1 MIEVGIVGI
10 SPHLSTDRM
19 LAGCARLPDH
29 PDPDPSPLA
38 VLIKDHLLDEKAQDL
53 FALGRRRGCGIPQLR
68 QILAQGDNLR
78 ALGRAQRC
86 RLLATP
92 TLVFRFN
99 LLDLAEPPLPGALK
113 RTRHQPVLR
122 LHGIV
127 LPAGPLRLVM
137 GPLAPERPLALQQV
151 GLFLKLAPSGDGQGE
166 PIRRQRR
173 QRQALYRGVDRQGS
187 DLLATRPAV
196 LLPVGGTLIYGVVAA
211 RPGIAQTHAAAARA
225 AAAPAAASRTG
236 ANTASPIGRCEARQ
250 TWQTATASEPALLR
264 RGYEPP
270 GRRGRR

>member
-1 MIEVGIVGI
+1 M
-10 SPHLSTDRM
+10 S
-19 LAGCARLPDH
+19 AARDAN
-29 PDPDPSPLA
+29 S
-38 VLIKDHLLDEKAQDL
+38 
-53 FALGRRRGCGIPQLR
+53 GIPL
-68 QILAQGDNLR
+68 
-78 ALGRAQRC
+78 
-86 RLLATP
+86 
-92 TLVFRFN
+92 N
-99 LLDLAEPPLPGALK
+99 LLDLAEPLLPGALK

-137 GPLAPERPLALQQV
+137 GPLAPERPLALQQA

-211 RPGIAQTHAAAARA
+211 RPGIAQTHAP
-225 AAAPAAASRTG
+225 AAPTANYDPLQQRLAFAGHARPASFISVEVVCKPPLVCHELLP
-236 ANTASPIGRCEARQ
+236 ADAR
-250 TWQTATASEPALLR
+250 LLLLFAKFGELR
-264 RGYEPP
+264 SARSVMRYLH
-270 GRRGRR
+270 R

>member
-1 MIEVGIVGI
+1 MPQRLRNRWISPPLNWRPRADRRPSVLRIAAISPSIFRSATSAKARREMIEVGIVGI

-99 LLDLAEPPLPGALK
+99 LLDLAEPLLPGALK

-137 GPLAPERPLALQQV
+137 GPLAPERPLALQQA
-151 GLFLKLAPSGDGQGE
+151 GLFLKLAPS
-166 PIRRQRR
+166 
-173 QRQALYRGVDRQGS
+173 
-187 DLLATRPAV
+187 
-196 LLPVGGTLIYGVVAA
+196 
-211 RPGIAQTHAAAARA
+211 
-225 AAAPAAASRTG
+225 
-236 ANTASPIGRCEARQ
+236 
-250 TWQTATASEPALLR
+250 
-264 RGYEPP
+264 
-270 GRRGRR
+270 

>member
-1 MIEVGIVGI
+1 M
-10 SPHLSTDRM
+10 S
-19 LAGCARLPDH
+19 AARDAN
-29 PDPDPSPLA
+29 S
-38 VLIKDHLLDEKAQDL
+38 
-53 FALGRRRGCGIPQLR
+53 GIPL
-68 QILAQGDNLR
+68 
-78 ALGRAQRC
+78 
-86 RLLATP
+86 
-92 TLVFRFN
+92 N
-99 LLDLAEPPLPGALK
+99 LLDLAEPLLPGALK

-137 GPLAPERPLALQQV
+137 GPLAPERPLALQQA

-211 RPGIAQTHAAAARA
+211 RPGIAQPHAS
-225 AAAPAAASRTG
+225 AAPTVASRTG
-236 ANTASPIGRCEARQ
+236 ANTASPIGRCEARK

>member
-1 MIEVGIVGI
+1 MRRRRI
-10 SPHLSTDRM
+10 SLRSAAVVVVAFHSCGKSSPKEIT
-19 LAGCARLPDH
+19 CAR
-29 PDPDPSPLA
+29 SA
-38 VLIKDHLLDEKAQDL
+38 
-53 FALGRRRGCGIPQLR
+53 ALRDVGCSRRQLWYSASICSTSR
-68 QILAQGDNLR
+68 SR
-78 ALGRAQRC
+78 S
-86 RLLATP
+86 
-92 TLVFRFN
+92 
-99 LLDLAEPPLPGALK
+99 ALK

-137 GPLAPERPLALQQV
+137 GPLAPERPLALQQA

-211 RPGIAQTHAAAARA
+211 RPGIAQTHAP
-225 AAAPAAASRTG
+225 AAPT
-236 ANTASPIGRCEARQ
+236 ANYDPLQQRLAFAGHARPV
-250 TWQTATASEPALLR
+250 SV
-264 RGYEPP
+264 
-270 GRRGRR
+270 